1 MLHIAAVNGCNQ
13 VLDYL
18 AKNLK
23 NELFQRNKLGETA
36 LSICQAQKNAKGIQ
50 IMNQFKA
57 DYDKS
62 RSIAEKLMVE
72 LVKEDENNEEARAK
86 RKQKKWRNK
95 INRIAKAENISPEE
109 VEKRLEQE
117 EKLRQEE
124 ELEQKKAEAEQEK
137 QAQIELE
144 RRKEEV
150 RKQREE
156 MRRQEMLEE
165 QAELARAQEEAREAR
180 EERTRLRN
188 ERQERYKSAARK
200 TNEEKRAQNKSRTRQ
215 QHVDEADAE
224 DARPSLKK
232 ERVRSNARQPAN
244 SIAQHDGATGEP
256 QRAAATGE
264 HNRER
269 TPRHQQ
275 APEDPKE
282 RRKSKSMRRYADELP
297 TENTLAA
304 AEEDTPA
311 SNHIVGLGGEMAL
324 QTASKKAQQRLKKK
338 IKKQQDEEDEQ
349 RQLFEKVA

>member
-1 MLHIAAVNGCNQ
+1 
-13 VLDYL
+13 
-18 AKNLK
+18 
-23 NELFQRNKLGETA
+23 
-36 LSICQAQKNAKGIQ
+36 
-50 IMNQFKA
+50 
-57 DYDKS
+57 
-62 RSIAEKLMVE
+62 
-72 LVKEDENNEEARAK
+72 
-86 RKQKKWRNK
+86 
-95 INRIAKAENISPEE
+95 
-109 VEKRLEQE
+109 
-117 EKLRQEE
+117 
-124 ELEQKKAEAEQEK
+124 
-137 QAQIELE
+137 
-144 RRKEEV
+144 V

-180 EERTRLRN
+180 EERARLRN
-188 ERQERYKSAARK
+188 EKQERYKSAARK

-244 SIAQHDGATGEP
+244 SIAQHDGAAGEP
-256 QRAAATGE
+256 QRAAAMGE

-282 RRKSKSMRRYADELP
+282 RRKSKSMRRYAEELP

-304 AEEDTPA
+304 AEEDAPT

-349 RQLFEKVA
+349 RQLLEKVAQEKAEAARTREQEEQKRRIEE